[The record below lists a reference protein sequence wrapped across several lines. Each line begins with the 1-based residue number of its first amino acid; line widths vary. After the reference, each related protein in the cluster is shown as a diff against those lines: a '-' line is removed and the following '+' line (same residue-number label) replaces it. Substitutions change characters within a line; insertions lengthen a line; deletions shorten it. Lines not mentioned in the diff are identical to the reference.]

1 MSPQHCTWL
10 RKVGLTRI
18 KKLVPQHGNTL
29 TRSCVADC
37 AGKPQWAVIMS
48 RGSKY
53 TKQVIEV
60 DFQYPSEG
68 IHYHWDRGEIC
79 HGLRKCSIG
88 QRRAA
93 IITTWDGGTH
103 CRSALGR
110 ICAAVRLKSVRWCTG
125 FRISC
130 VGASRDQTVV
140 VLSMERGPGRED
152 VTQETLRTSDFPV
165 KASATPSKDRAP
177 YFEIATTNAVLVRG
191 MVWRMHSKRR
201 LPI

>member
-1 MSPQHCTWL
+1 MSPTVQAS
-10 RKVGLTRI
+10 
-18 KKLVPQHGNTL
+18 
-29 TRSCVADC
+29 RS
-37 AGKPQWAVIMS
+37 GAVIMS

>member
-10 RKVGLTRI
+10 QSLGLTCAE
-18 KKLVPQHGNTL
+18 KLVPQHGNTSA
-29 TRSCVADC
+29 RSCVAGC
-37 AGKPQWAVIMS
+37 AGKSQWAVIMS

-68 IHYHWDRGEIC
+68 IHYHWNRGEIC
-79 HGLRKCSIG
+79 HRLRNCSIG
-88 QRRAA
+88 QQRARMR
-93 IITTWDGGTH
+93 TFLQMWDGGTH
-103 CRSALGR
+103 CRSAVGR
-110 ICAAVRLKSVRWCTG
+110 TCAAMQQKLVRWCTG

-165 KASATPSKDRAP
+165 KASTTPS
-177 YFEIATTNAVLVRG
+177 
-191 MVWRMHSKRR
+191 
-201 LPI
+201 